1 MGPGEPR
8 ENRWMGGGGGGGL
21 TPDYH
26 GVLEFKVT
34 IREELRNFFLIL
46 TSTLVL
52 YSCLS
57 SIIYK

>member
-1 MGPGEPR
+1 ME
-8 ENRWMGGGGGGGL
+8 GGGGGGGL

-57 SIIYK
+57 SIIYKYFTVE